1 MKELLLTSSVLILAL
16 AALRFLFRNSISRRL
31 QYGLWLLVVLRLVLP
46 VTLLPASFSVLSG
59 AEALSQRWETPAQ
72 TAAVSEPES
81 PETSNP
87 RFEPVE
93 LPAVSQ
99 TPQPDIPAEPD
110 VPVVTDAASQPEPAL
125 PWRQIA
131 YGVWAAGTIAAVLWL
146 VAVNLRFRRQL
157 RTTRRAVPVEGSPLP
172 VYVTDAIVSPC
183 LFGLFRPAV
192 YLTPRA
198 LQSEEYLRHVLTH
211 ELCHYRHGDHVW
223 ALVRSAL
230 LALYWFDPL
239 VWLAAVLSR
248 ADSELACD
256 EAAIQALGTE
266 QRLAYGRTLVDMVA
280 VRRPSAGILSTA
292 TTMTSGKRSL
302 KVRLGRIVKKPK
314 VALPAVVAVVVLAA
328 VCVACTFTGADTV
341 NPDTE
346 TVPADAADTATSQVT
361 STLSQV
367 RNGVETPIEDPDSF
381 LANEIYFDVMVKSSA
396 APAVPVPDTYYLLTA
411 TETPTEGGEP
421 ISVREH
427 PIFRLEDGTPVMQ
440 HGEQYTAL
448 HPELM
453 SRLEAAANRL
463 PSLPVSNPDPK
474 ASAHQDVL
482 IDYADDDMVIFHG
495 FFGLF
500 VYDRT
505 ADAVTRTLALD
516 TAIGTSQV
524 YTSSERYAEVAVSRD
539 GRVIRVAARSGA
551 AIPETA
557 LWIDTASW
565 TGGMGPWSELRE
577 PFNGGTET
585 VTTEHAETV
594 SIEIGSGLIGEL
606 QLVTG
611 DGAHILFTEVQPT
624 PTGLDEAIQ
633 AAVANWCG
641 DKVEPD
647 DYLTEAHWLLG
658 TETAADSTV
667 TAYAYV
673 VYQTFS
679 GDHTAME
686 QSGIGGELPMVF
698 TFQRDENAVL
708 QLTELW
714 EPEEGKGW
722 DPSIQQRFPASLS
735 SAAMAFAAIPQGDHY
750 VLSLYQ
756 SCYAQAMAHFHLNS
770 GPGIQLVLEDLM
782 GQLEQT
788 LDQGQPLNVNDTVYR
803 TLCWYG
809 DDTLHY
815 SISQLLDG
823 SITDNRRIILEA
835 LLQSIHPGDVEG
847 LTSPDLIGEPTFED
861 MKEYAAAMAEEFG
874 VEYFAGNRTAE
885 ILLWSLDYQIPAL
898 MTQYQEVDRLVETIC
913 STPPE
918 ADSTVA
924 YFSAHPVETGMLL
937 SFDAQTNNATLRYC
951 IYAFLRN
958 DSEGLRGAVL
968 CSLLDNLLGGEAIA
982 YDAADAQDYF
992 DHWQETVLQLYAA
1005 NGEAYV
1011 QENLPIGTVLL
1022 ECMGLLEPAE

>member
-16 AALRFLFRNSISRRL
+16 TALRFLFRNSISRRL
-31 QYGLWLLVVLRLVLP
+31 QYGLWLLVALRLVLP
-46 VTLLPASFSVLSG
+46 VTLLPSSFSVLSG
-59 AEALSQRWETPAQ
+59 AEALSQHWEAAQ
-72 TAAVSEPES
+72 TAVVSEPEA
-81 PETSNP
+81 PETSTP
-87 RFEPVE
+87 HFEPVE

-99 TPQPDIPAEPD
+99 TPQPDAPAAPD
-110 VPVVTDAASQPEPAL
+110 VPVVMDAAAQPEPSL
-125 PWRQIA
+125 PWHQIA
-131 YGVWAAGTIAAVLWL
+131 YGVWAGGTMVAALWL
-146 VAVNLRFRRQL
+146 LAVNLRFRRQL
-157 RTTRRAVPVEGSPLP
+157 RTTRRAVSVEGSPLP

-198 LQSEEYLRHVLTH
+198 LQSEESLRHVLTH

-223 ALVRSAL
+223 SLVRSAL
-230 LALYWFDPL
+230 LAVYWFDPL

-248 ADSELACD
+248 TDSELACD
-256 EAAIQALGTE
+256 EAAIQALGVE
-266 QRLAYGRTLVDMVA
+266 QRLAYGKTLVDMVA
-280 VRRPSAGILSTA
+280 VRRMPAGILCTA

-302 KVRLGRIVKKPK
+302 KIRLGRIIKTPK
-314 VALPAVVAVVVLAA
+314 AALPAVVAVVVLAA

-341 NPDTE
+341 DPGTE
-346 TVPADAADTATSQVT
+346 TVPADAFDTATSQVI

-367 RNGVETPIEDPDSF
+367 RNGVETPIEDPNSF
-381 LANEIYFDVMVKSSA
+381 LADEIYFDVMTKSSA
-396 APAVPVPDTYYLLTA
+396 APAVEVPDTYYLLTA

-421 ISVREH
+421 IRVREH
-427 PIFRLEDGTPVMQ
+427 PIFRLADGTPVMQ
-440 HGEQYTAL
+440 HGTQYTAL

-453 SRLEAAANRL
+453 ARLEAVAN
-463 PSLPVSNPDPK
+463 PIALPVTNPDPK

-524 YTSSERYAEVAVSRD
+524 YTTSESYAEVAVSRD
-539 GRVIRVAARSGA
+539 GRVIRVAARSGE

-565 TGGMGPWSELRE
+565 SGGMGPWAELRE
-577 PFNGGTET
+577 PFDGGAAA

-594 SIEIGSGLIGEL
+594 SIDLGGGLIGEL
-606 QLVTG
+606 QLLTG
-611 DGAHILFTEVQPT
+611 DGAHILFTEVQST

-641 DKVEPD
+641 DEVAQGE
-647 DYLTEAHWLLG
+647 YLAEAHWLLG
-658 TETAADSTV
+658 TETAADGTV

-673 VYQTFS
+673 VYQAFS

-686 QSGIGGELPMVF
+686 PSGISGELPMVF
-698 TFQRDENAVL
+698 TFQRDRNNVL

-714 EPEEGKGW
+714 EPEEGKDW
-722 DPSIQQRFPASLS
+722 DSSIQERFPASLS
-735 SAAMAFAAIPQGDHY
+735 STAMAFAAIPQGDRY

-756 SCYAQAMAHFHLNS
+756 SCYAQAAAHFHLNS
-770 GPGIQLVLEDLM
+770 GVGIQLVLEDLM
-782 GQLEQT
+782 GRLENALDRGQT
-788 LDQGQPLNVNDTVYR
+788 LDVHDTVYQ

-809 DDTLHY
+809 DDTLRY

-823 SITDNRRIILEA
+823 STTDNRRIILES
-835 LLQSIHPGDVEG
+835 LLRSIHPGDVEG
-847 LTSPDLIGEPTFED
+847 LTSPDLSGEPTFED
-861 MKEYAAAMAEEFG
+861 MRDYAAAMAEESGVAYFG
-874 VEYFAGNRTAE
+874 GNRTAE
-885 ILLWSLDYQIPAL
+885 ILLWSLGYRMPAM
-898 MTQYQEVDRLVETIC
+898 MTQYQEIDRLVETIC

-918 ADSTVA
+918 ASSTAA
-924 YFSAHPVETGMLL
+924 YFNAHPVETGMLL
-937 SFDAQTNNATLRYC
+937 SSDAQTDNATLRYC
-951 IYAFLRN
+951 FYSFLRN

-968 CSLLDNLLGGEAIA
+968 WSLLDNLLGDEAIA
-982 YDAADAQDYF
+982 YEAADAQDYF
-992 DHWQETVLQLYAA
+992 DHWQETVLQLYGA
-1005 NGEAYV
+1005 NGEVYV
-1011 QENLPIGTVLL
+1011 RENLPAGTILL
-1022 ECMGLLEPAE
+1022 ECMGLLKPAE